1 MKYQLQ
7 NGNKKEEKDVLSP
20 FRFVCVVSEDCYS
33 FIFQSEPLFLTSFEM
48 ITATEQHSNESFL
61 PARTGEVGLW

>member
-1 MKYQLQ
+1 MDI
-7 NGNKKEEKDVLSP
+7 KKEEKDVLNP

-48 ITATEQHSNESFL
+48 ITAIE
-61 PARTGEVGLW
+61 